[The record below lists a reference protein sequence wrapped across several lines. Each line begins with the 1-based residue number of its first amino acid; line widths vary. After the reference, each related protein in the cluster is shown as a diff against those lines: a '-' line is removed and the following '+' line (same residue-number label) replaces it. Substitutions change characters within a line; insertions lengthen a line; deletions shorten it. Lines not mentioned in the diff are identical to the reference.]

1 MLQRY
6 FINRE
11 SIKGN
16 KMQSAAFHYAKV
28 YLIFLLAIYSVC
40 LFSQKQVYVSVFH
53 FSDHNKFLFEEER
66 SFISDSIKVHQVVSA
81 QVLSLASAGYIHANL
96 DSIICGQDSCRVF
109 VYKGEKWTIGKFNLT
124 NEQKTILESGGF
136 KKNKIEGNSPDSLF
150 LYKYLNTIV
159 NHHANQGY
167 PFTLAKFDSVEIING
182 KLNIKMK
189 VEKGKLILF
198 DTIISE
204 GILVPDNSF
213 LKRFL
218 DIRSGELYS
227 HAKITGAKSRL
238 NDLQYIKQRV
248 DPYVRFVNDKATLI
262 LTLDPKP
269 ASRFDFLIGV
279 LPQIRDG
286 IRKWNL
292 IVDFTAE
299 LNNNFNKGEY
309 IFMQVKALKPENREI
324 QIKSTL
330 PYFAG
335 LPIGSHVDFRLFK
348 NANQNLDLYFDGGIQ
363 YLFGG
368 FNNIKLYGSYRSSAL
383 LEVNSPQIIS
393 SQKLPERLDVSYSGV
408 GVGLNFR
415 QLDYRFNPTKGYSA
429 EINVILGKKRILPN
443 RQIIDL
449 AGFENSYD
457 TLQLNT
463 LQGEADISASY
474 YIPVGNW
481 AAIKSGVNAGIRY
494 NQQTLR
500 PNELMR
506 IGGNKLLRGFDE
518 ESILTDMYTFGTL
531 EFRILF
537 DQNSYFSLPFV
548 DAGFTNVSVNGVQK
562 YDPVFGIGMGLNFGT
577 PAGIFNLSFAAGK
590 NLSNPLDFGKMKIH
604 FGYVNLF

>member
-53 FSDHNKFLFEEER
+53 FTDHNKFLFEEEH

-481 AAIKSGVNAGIRY
+481 ATIKSGVNAGIRY

-548 DAGFTNVSVNGVQK
+548 DAGFTNVAVNGVQK

>member
-1 MLQRY
+1 M
-6 FINRE
+6 
-11 SIKGN
+11 
-16 KMQSAAFHYAKV
+16 
-28 YLIFLLAIYSVC
+28 
-40 LFSQKQVYVSVFH
+40 
-53 FSDHNKFLFEEER
+53 
-66 SFISDSIKVHQVVSA
+66 
-81 QVLSLASAGYIHANL
+81 
-96 DSIICGQDSCRVF
+96 
-109 VYKGEKWTIGKFNLT
+109 
-124 NEQKTILESGGF
+124 
-136 KKNKIEGNSPDSLF
+136 
-150 LYKYLNTIV
+150 
-159 NHHANQGY
+159 
-167 PFTLAKFDSVEIING
+167 
-182 KLNIKMK
+182 
-189 VEKGKLILF
+189 
-198 DTIISE
+198 
-204 GILVPDNSF
+204 
-213 LKRFL
+213 KRFL

-429 EINVILGKKRILPN
+429 EINVILGKK
-443 RQIIDL
+443 
-449 AGFENSYD
+449 
-457 TLQLNT
+457 NT
-463 LQGEADISASY
+463 TQPADY
-474 YIPVGNW
+474 
-481 AAIKSGVNAGIRY
+481 
-494 NQQTLR
+494 
-500 PNELMR
+500 
-506 IGGNKLLRGFDE
+506 
-518 ESILTDMYTFGTL
+518 
-531 EFRILF
+531 
-537 DQNSYFSLPFV
+537 
-548 DAGFTNVSVNGVQK
+548 
-562 YDPVFGIGMGLNFGT
+562 
-577 PAGIFNLSFAAGK
+577 
-590 NLSNPLDFGKMKIH
+590 
-604 FGYVNLF
+604 

>member
-1 MLQRY
+1 
-6 FINRE
+6 
-11 SIKGN
+11 
-16 KMQSAAFHYAKV
+16 MQSAAFHYAKV

-53 FSDHNKFLFEEER
+53 FTDHNKFLFEEEH

-481 AAIKSGVNAGIRY
+481 ATIKSGVNAGIRY

-548 DAGFTNVSVNGVQK
+548 DAGFTNVAVNGVQK

>member
-53 FSDHNKFLFEEER
+53 FSDHNKFLFEEEH

-81 QVLSLASAGYIHANL
+81 HVLSLASAGYIHANL
-96 DSIICGQDSCRVF
+96 DSIICEQDSCRVF

-182 KLNIKMK
+182 KLNIMMK

-481 AAIKSGVNAGIRY
+481 ATIKSGVNAGIRY

-537 DQNSYFSLPFV
+537 DQNSYFSLPFI

>member
-1 MLQRY
+1 
-6 FINRE
+6 
-11 SIKGN
+11 
-16 KMQSAAFHYAKV
+16 MQSAAFHYAKV

-53 FSDHNKFLFEEER
+53 FSDHNKFLFEEEH

-81 QVLSLASAGYIHANL
+81 HVLSLASAGYIHANL
-96 DSIICGQDSCRVF
+96 DSIICEQDSCRVF

-182 KLNIKMK
+182 KLNIMMK

-481 AAIKSGVNAGIRY
+481 ATIKSGVNAGIRY

-537 DQNSYFSLPFV
+537 DQNSYFSLPFI